1 MADRRWLVVLMLVML
16 AVINFAFAGPLGIF
30 TAGFCTGGAAAIVIA
45 ITQGADA

>member
-1 MADRRWLVVLMLVML
+1 MRADRRWLVVLMWVML

-30 TAGFCTGGAAAIVIA
+30 TAGFCSGSAVVIA